1 MEGIM
6 KTWQV
11 SPHGQAS
18 SGYEL
23 SGVSGDAFV
32 SKKTC
37 QVCSDCAK
45 RSIGLKKLL
54 FMGTIDV

>member
-1 MEGIM
+1 M